1 MKEREARDVGA
12 VSRESEGGGGLSER
26 TWGVVKGG
34 VFLKAG
40 VVRIFHVCGE
50 RGKPSQAK
58 PRAQREKPTG
68 ERERD

>member
-50 RGKPSQAK
+50 RGKPSQDK
-58 PRAQREKPTG
+58 REKPTG
-68 ERERD
+68 ERERY